1 MIHSGHNCDP
11 VEPVVV
17 SVHGADTPEGHAF
30 VTALRKALD
39 YSYRVRTLENHT
51 GVHALGECPDIVFE
65 SPAPVEG
72 RHPAL
77 QILLGTD
84 RAAPVDVGAD
94 ADITVVD
101 PLHPDAPLR
110 TAEAMASLPTLA
122 AIGGL
127 GTPLPAP
134 GLQHVELLDYPDPE
148 AVFQELYGQSGHRV
162 WLDSSNRAAADAVEG
177 RNRFSIMADDSGRHG
192 MRAHHENGVTTVESN
207 LIVTRVRGPF
217 FAWLDRIWGRTR
229 AARTPELPPGLGFAL
244 GWLGYLGYE
253 LKRECGGNTVQSS
266 LPDASLIRCSR
277 AVVFDHQTRRI
288 YLLTES
294 GREGQRWCEDAAR
307 RIQRLP
313 HVPAPLTSGLPSVQF
328 SAADSGESYLQKITA
343 SQEEIRRGNSYE
355 VCLTTQL
362 SSDAHASLDPWEFYR
377 KLRRASPA
385 PFASYIQLGPVTI
398 ASSSPERFL
407 SITADG
413 RVRAEPIKGTRR
425 RDPSPTV
432 DRHLKHDLM
441 TSVKDRAENIMI
453 VDLMR
458 NDLSRHALPGTVSV
472 TRLCE
477 LETYATVHQLVS
489 TVEATIAP
497 GRSRAAV
504 VAAAY
509 PPGSMT
515 GAPKIS
521 SMDILDRLES
531 EPRGPYSGV
540 VGYFSPNGAADLSVT
555 IRSAVFH
562 KSAAGVQRL
571 SVGIGGA
578 ITADSH
584 PEEELA
590 EIHTKA
596 RAILG
601 VLRTGFP
608 S

>member
-1 MIHSGHNCDP
+1 MIHNGHNCDP

-17 SVHGADTPEGHAF
+17 SVHGADTPEGQAF
-30 VTALRKALD
+30 VTALRKSLD
-39 YSYRVRTLENHT
+39 YSYRVRTLEDHT
-51 GVHALGECPDIVFE
+51 GVHALGECPDVVFE
-65 SPAPVEG
+65 FPALATN

-84 RAAPVDVGAD
+84 RATVDRVAD
-94 ADITVVD
+94 AEITVLD

-110 TAEAMASLPTLA
+110 TAEAMASLSTLD

-134 GLQHVELLDYPDPE
+134 DLQHVELLDYPDPE
-148 AVFQELYGQSGHRV
+148 TVFQELYGLSSHRV
-162 WLDSSNRAAADAVEG
+162 WLDSSNSAGDAVGG

-192 MRAHHENGVTTVESN
+192 MRARHENGVTTVEST
-207 LIVTRVRGPF
+207 LIVTRERGPF
-217 FAWLDRIWGRTR
+217 FAWLDRIWGSPP
-229 AARTPELPPGLGFAL
+229 AQTPDLPPGLGFAL

-253 LKRECGGNTVQSS
+253 LKRECGGSTVQSS
-266 LPDASLIRCSR
+266 VPDAYLIRCSR
-277 AVVFDHQTRRI
+277 AVVFDHRTRRT

-294 GREGQRWCEDAAR
+294 GREGRRWCEDAAR
-307 RIQRLP
+307 RIRRLS
-313 HVPAPLTSGLPSVQF
+313 HVPAPLKRRLPSVQF
-328 SAADSGESYLQKITA
+328 SAADSGESYLRKIAA
-343 SQEEIRRGNSYE
+343 SQDEIRQGNSYE

-362 SSDAHASLDPWEFYR
+362 SSDNHGSLDAWEFYR

-385 PFASYIQLGPVTI
+385 PFASYLQLGPVTI

-413 RVRAEPIKGTRR
+413 QLRAEPIKGTRR
-425 RDPSPTV
+425 RDTSATV
-432 DRHLKHDLM
+432 DRQLKHDLQ

-458 NDLSRHALPGTVSV
+458 NDLSRHAEPGTVSV
-472 TRLCE
+472 TRLCD

-489 TVEATIAP
+489 TIEATIAC

-521 SMDILDRLES
+521 SMNILDRLETQ
-531 EPRGPYSGV
+531 PRGPYSGV

-555 IRSAVFH
+555 IRSAVFQR
-562 KSAAGVQRL
+562 SASGLQRL
-571 SVGIGGA
+571 TVGIGGA

-584 PEEELA
+584 PDEELA

-601 VLRTGFP
+601 VLGTGFP
-608 S
+608 G

>member
-1 MIHSGHNCDP
+1 MIQSGHNCDP

-17 SVHGADTPEGHAF
+17 SVHGADTPEGQAF
-30 VTALRKALD
+30 VTALRKTLD
-39 YSYRVRTLENHT
+39 YSYRVRTLDEYT

-65 SPAPVEG
+65 SGPAKG

-84 RAAPVDVGAD
+84 RATVDLVAD
-94 ADITVVD
+94 AEITVLD
-101 PLHPDAPLR
+101 PLHPDAPLC
-110 TAEAMASLPTLA
+110 TAEAMASLSTLDA
-122 AIGGL
+122 TGGL

-134 GLQHVELLDYPDPE
+134 GLQHVELLGYPDPE
-148 AVFQELYGQSGHRV
+148 SVFQELYGQSSHRV
-162 WLDSSNRAAADAVEG
+162 WLDSSNPAADAVEG

-192 MRAHHENGVTTVESN
+192 MRARHENGVTTVESS
-207 LIVTRVRGPF
+207 LIVARVRGPF
-217 FAWLDRIWGRTR
+217 FAWLDRTWGC
-229 AARTPELPPGLGFAL
+229 AEVQTPDLPPGLGFAL

-277 AVVFDHQTRRI
+277 AVVFDHLTRRL

-307 RIQRLP
+307 RIRRLP
-313 HVPAPLTSGLPSVQF
+313 HVPAPLISRLPSVQF
-328 SAADSGESYLQKITA
+328 SAADSGESYLQKIVA
-343 SQEEIRRGNSYE
+343 SQDEIRQGNSYE

-362 SSDAHASLDPWEFYR
+362 SSDNHGSLDPWEFYR

-385 PFASYIQLGPVTI
+385 PFASYIQLGSVTI

-413 RVRAEPIKGTRR
+413 HVRAEPIKGTRR
-425 RDPSPTV
+425 RDPSRTL
-432 DRHLKHDLM
+432 DRNLKHDLR

-458 NDLSRHALPGTVSV
+458 NDLSRHAKPGTVSV
-472 TRLCE
+472 TRLCDV
-477 LETYATVHQLVS
+477 ETYATVHQLVS
-489 TVEATIAP
+489 TIEASIAP
-497 GRSRAAV
+497 GCSRAAV

-521 SMDILDRLES
+521 SMKILDRLES
-531 EPRGPYSGV
+531 QPRGPYSGV

-555 IRSAVFH
+555 IRSAVFQR
-562 KSAAGVQRL
+562 SETGVQRL
-571 SVGIGGA
+571 TLGIGGA

-584 PEEELA
+584 PDEELA

-601 VLRTGFP
+601 VLGTGFP
-608 S
+608 D